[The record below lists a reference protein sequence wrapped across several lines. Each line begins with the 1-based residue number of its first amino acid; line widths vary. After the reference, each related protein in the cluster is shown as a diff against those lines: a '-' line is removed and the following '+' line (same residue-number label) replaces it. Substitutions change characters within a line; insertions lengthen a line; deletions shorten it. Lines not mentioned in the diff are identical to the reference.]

1 MSRDRRCVVKCRSAT
16 LMQMDEVQKLQAAM
30 RCMYSQ
36 EHVDK
41 LEREVQKANLLLIK
55 VQSKWQQAQLAS
67 GGGVSGAVAS
77 GEGRGLGPST
87 TPRPDWDEFHEKFSM
102 LQVLQLPRKWRAC
115 SARACAVCSR
125 AAAALTTFPADTPKR
140 ALVAAGDMQRAA
152 RVLT

>member
-1 MSRDRRCVVKCRSAT
+1 
-16 LMQMDEVQKLQAAM
+16 MQMDEVQQLQATI
-30 RCMYSQ
+30 RSMYSQ

-102 LQVLQLPRKWRAC
+102 LQVLQLPRRWRAC

-125 AAAALTTFPADTPKR
+125 AAAA
-140 ALVAAGDMQRAA
+140 
-152 RVLT
+152 